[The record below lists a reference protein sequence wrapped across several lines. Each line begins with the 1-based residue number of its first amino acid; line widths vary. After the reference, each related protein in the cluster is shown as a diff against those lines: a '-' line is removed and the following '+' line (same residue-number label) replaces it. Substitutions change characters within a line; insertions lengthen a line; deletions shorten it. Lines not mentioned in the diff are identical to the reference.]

1 MARRVDV
8 MADEPPAHGLQRRR
22 LIGGLIGA
30 GLGYALAS
38 RLPMVPSILL
48 CSLVLTGGTGLSRL
62 PQDASG
68 WWGLIGAASGSLI
81 GCGTVLAAALD
92 QHDPSSSWPQR
103 LLMVMLLAATGALS
117 GRILSRRGRWP
128 AERQPREL
136 LRAASGL
143 TTGAFAGIVAITYV
157 HSGLDVAR
165 TLSSRLSTSLTILVI
180 ALLAP
185 GWLSHLFSQRQRS
198 SADAA

>member
-8 MADEPPAHGLQRRR
+8 MAIDPAPRWLQLRRS
-22 LIGGLIGA
+22 IGA
-30 GLGYALAS
+30 LLGAGVGYALAS
-38 RLPMVPSILL
+38 RLPLVASILL
-48 CSLVLTGGTGLSRL
+48 SSLVLTGGAALSRL

-68 WWGLIGAASGSLI
+68 WWGLIGAASGCLI
-81 GCGTVLAAALD
+81 GSGTVLAAALE
-92 QHDPSSSWPQR
+92 QHDPTGNWLQR
-103 LLMVMLLAATGALS
+103 LLLLLLLAATGALS
-117 GRILSRRGRWP
+117 GRLLSRRGRWP
-128 AERQPREL
+128 ADREPREL

-143 TTGAFAGIVAITYV
+143 TTGVFAGIVAITYI

-185 GWLSHLFSQRQRS
+185 GWLSHLLSDRQRS
-198 SADAA
+198 GGDAG